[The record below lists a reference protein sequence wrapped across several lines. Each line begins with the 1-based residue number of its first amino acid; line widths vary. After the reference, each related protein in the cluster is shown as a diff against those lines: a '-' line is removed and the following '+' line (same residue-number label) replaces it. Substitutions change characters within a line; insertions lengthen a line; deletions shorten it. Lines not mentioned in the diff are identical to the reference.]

1 MLHPPTH
8 FQRYLIAGTLLAVYF
23 LYRYFTGR
31 LDLANILFVISL
43 VAWSAFTTAE
53 VFGHFRGAG
62 GKYYL
67 VTLLGGL
74 FIIALTYLLV
84 GLG

>member
-8 FQRYLIAGTLLAVYF
+8 FQRYLMAATLLAVYF

-31 LDLANILFVISL
+31 LELANILFVISI
-43 VAWSAFTTAE
+43 VAWCAITAE
-53 VFGHFRGAG
+53 VFGRFRGAE

-67 VTLLGGL
+67 VTLLGGIL
-74 FIIALTYLLV
+74 IIALTYFFVVLR
-84 GLG
+84 

>member
-8 FQRYLIAGTLLAVYF
+8 FLRYLMAATLLAVYF

-43 VAWSAFTTAE
+43 VAWSTFTAE